1 MTVRGCVALIKPV
14 LRRPLAIAHRLVN
27 IALMGLARVYL
38 SPGLFGFSTLGTY
51 TYFCHV
57 EAGIRRRFQAAGRG
71 VEIHLVDVHPTA
83 SIRRR
88 AGKLIAKVSETFD
101 GSGSIH
107 LVGHST
113 GGLDARLVASP
124 TMNVHGVTEPPPW
137 TEALRSVTTMNTPH
151 YGTPLA
157 SFFATLSGQR
167 LLYALSALTVAVLR
181 FGKPPLAL
189 SSSLVAAFAGIEKAF
204 GFQLKLIDKLT
215 DQLIRVLDSASAEE
229 TSEFLRL
236 IREDQGAIIQL
247 SPESMDLFQAGVED
261 NRRVHYQCV
270 ASFAPV
276 PGVIHW
282 AKSLVRP
289 WSSLSLPIF
298 ATLHRLTALE
308 HDRYPCSPPGTE
320 ADDKL
325 RAHVGDELPPL
336 ANDGVVPVRSQV
348 WGNVIWAGL
357 GDHLDVVGHFLG
369 SERENGSHVDW
380 LCSGSGFNA
389 DRFDTILD
397 RVVDGML
404 QADEG

>member
-1 MTVRGCVALIKPV
+1 M
-14 LRRPLAIAHRLVN
+14 N
-27 IALMGLARVYL
+27 IAVMGVTRVYL
-38 SPGLFGFSTLGTY
+38 SPGLFGFSTLGSY
-51 TYFCHV
+51 HYFCHV

-71 VEIHLVDVHPTA
+71 VQVHLVDVHPTA

-88 AGKLIAKVSETFD
+88 GRKLVEVID
-101 GSGSIH
+101 GTYDGTGPIH

-124 TMNVHGVTEPPPW
+124 TMNVSGSWVPPRW
-137 TEALRSVTTMNTPH
+137 AGAIRSVTTMNTPH

-167 LLYALSALTVAVLR
+167 LLYALSALTVAVLKLGR
-181 FGKPPLAL
+181 PPLAL
-189 SSSLVAAFAGIEKAF
+189 SSSLVAAFAGIERAV
-204 GFQLKLIDKLT
+204 GMQLRLIDALT
-215 DQLIRVLDSASAEE
+215 DNLVRVLDSATADE
-229 TSEFLRL
+229 TAQFLRF

-261 NRRVHYQCV
+261 NDRVHYQCV

-282 AKSLVRP
+282 AKYIVRP

-298 ATLHRLTALE
+298 ATLHRLTSLE
-308 HDRYPCSPPGTE
+308 HDRYPCTPPGTE

-325 RAHVGDELPPL
+325 RAFLSEPAPPL

-348 WGNVIWAGL
+348 WGKLVWAGQ
-357 GDHLDVVGHFLG
+357 GDHLDVVGHFRDADRSDL
-369 SERENGSHVDW
+369 HVDW
-380 LCSGSGFNA
+380 LSSGSGFDTA
-389 DRFDTILD
+389 RFQTLLD

-404 QADEG
+404 QSEQG

>member
-1 MTVRGCVALIKPV
+1 
-14 LRRPLAIAHRLVN
+14 
-27 IALMGLARVYL
+27 MGVTRVYL
-38 SPGLFGFSTLGTY
+38 SPGLFGFSTLGSY
-51 TYFCHV
+51 HYFCHI
-57 EAGIRRRFQAAGRG
+57 EAGIRRRFQAAGKG
-71 VEIHLVDVHPTA
+71 VQVHLVDAHPTA

-88 AGKLIAKVSETFD
+88 GRKLVGVIDETYD
-101 GSGSIH
+101 GTGPIH

-124 TMNVHGVTEPPPW
+124 TMNVSGASVPPRW
-137 TEALRSVTTMNTPH
+137 AGAIRSVTTMNTPH

-167 LLYALSALTVAVLR
+167 LLYALSALTVAVLKLGR
-181 FGKPPLAL
+181 PPLAL
-189 SSSLVAAFAGIEKAF
+189 SSSLVAAFAGIEKAV
-204 GFQLKLIDKLT
+204 GMQLRLIDALT
-215 DQLIRVLDSASAEE
+215 DNLVRVLDSATADE
-229 TSEFLRL
+229 TAQFLRS

-261 NRRVHYQCV
+261 NDRVHYQCV

-282 AKSLVRP
+282 AKYIVRP

-298 ATLHRLTALE
+298 ATLHRLTSLE
-308 HDRYPCSPPGTE
+308 HDRYPCTPPGTE

-325 RAHVGDELPPL
+325 RAFLAEPPPPL

-348 WGNVIWAGL
+348 WGKLVWAGQ
-357 GDHLDVVGHFLG
+357 GDHLDVVGHFRDA
-369 SERENGSHVDW
+369 ERSDLHVDW
-380 LCSGSGFNA
+380 LSSGSGFDA
-389 DRFDTILD
+389 ARFQTMLD

-404 QADEG
+404 QSEQG